1 MELAMAGLGLLVVFL
16 LILCIL
22 VIFRRSPANLRAEF
36 GSLSMEVLDRAQ
48 KTFLDLAETRFRTLM
63 EGGNT
68 DLLKKKNEIDL
79 QVNEMKTELGKV
91 SVLINELE
99 KQREGKFAELTT
111 NLKSIGEQTTALTT
125 ATNNLKQVLANPQTR
140 GQWGERM
147 AEDILRSVGLVEGVN
162 YRKQTTLE
170 DGRSRPDFTF
180 LLPRN
185 LSLNMDVKFPFDNY
199 VRYVDSTSETDRGRY
214 RADFLR
220 DVRNRLREIT
230 TRDYINQTQPTVDC
244 ALFFIPNEGVFTFIR
259 DEDPNIFDL
268 ALKEKV
274 ICCSPL
280 TLFAVLA
287 VVRQAVDNFALE
299 QTSNEMLLLMGQF
312 KQQWEKFD
320 QSIAVVEKRL
330 FATQRAFDDMNGTRW
345 RALDRPLRQ
354 IDAIRKERGIAISPD
369 DATIQS
375 TEAHGSEGNKHDE
388 AGLLMEVQGQSRD
401 GDGEGDDDI
410 SDVK

>member
-1 MELAMAGLGLLVVFL
+1 MELAMALLGGLVVL
-16 LILCIL
+16 LISLCVFVIL
-22 VIFRRSPANLRAEF
+22 RRPPTNLTAEF
-36 GSLSMEVLDRAQ
+36 ASLSMEALDRAQ
-48 KTFLDLAETRFRTLM
+48 KTFLDLAETRFRTLL

-68 DLLKKKNEIDL
+68 DLLKKKDEIDL
-79 QVNEMKTELGKV
+79 QVNQMKTELGKV
-91 SVLINELE
+91 STLVIELE

-111 NLKSIGEQTTALTT
+111 NLKNIGEQTTALTT
-125 ATNNLKQVLANPQTR
+125 ATNNLKQVLSNPQTR

-147 AEDILRSVGLVEGVN
+147 AEDILRSVGLIEGVN
-162 YRKQTTLE
+162 YKKQTTLD

-185 LSLNMDVKFPFDNY
+185 LNLNMDVKFPFDNY
-199 VRYVDSTSETDRGRY
+199 VRYVDSTSESDRERY
-214 RADFLR
+214 RTDFLR

-259 DEDPNIFDL
+259 NEDPTMFDL
-268 ALKEKV
+268 ALKDKV

-287 VVRQAVDNFALE
+287 VIRQAVDNFALG
-299 QTSNEMLLLMGQF
+299 QASNEMLLLMGQF
-312 KQQWEKFD
+312 KQQWEKFY

-330 FATQRAFDDMNGTRW
+330 FATQRAFDDMSGTRW

-354 IDAIRKERGIAISPD
+354 IDAIRQERGIAISSV
-369 DATIQS
+369 DANMQGADSLI
-375 TEAHGSEGNKHDE
+375 SEGGQHNE
-388 AGLLMEVQGQSRD
+388 EGFLEEVQGL
-401 GDGEGDDDI
+401 GGDDE
-410 SDVK
+410 

>member
-1 MELAMAGLGLLVVFL
+1 MELAMVLLGGLVVL
-16 LILCIL
+16 LISLCVFVIL
-22 VIFRRSPANLRAEF
+22 RRPPTNLTAEF
-36 GSLSMEVLDRAQ
+36 ASLSMEALDRAQ
-48 KTFLDLAETRFRTLM
+48 KTFLDLAETRFRTLI

-68 DLLKKKNEIDL
+68 DLLKKKDEIDL
-79 QVNEMKTELGKV
+79 QVNQMKTELGKV
-91 SVLINELE
+91 STLVIELE

-111 NLKSIGEQTTALTT
+111 NLKNIGEQTTALTA
-125 ATNNLKQVLANPQTR
+125 ATNNLKQVLSNPQTR

-147 AEDILRSVGLVEGVN
+147 AEDILRSVGLIEGVN
-162 YRKQTTLE
+162 YKKQTTLD

-185 LSLNMDVKFPFDNY
+185 LNLNMDVKFPFDNY
-199 VRYVDSTSETDRGRY
+199 VRYVDSTSESDRERY
-214 RADFLR
+214 RTDFLR

-259 DEDPNIFDL
+259 NEDPTMFDL
-268 ALKEKV
+268 ALKDKV

-287 VVRQAVDNFALE
+287 VIRQAVDNFALG
-299 QTSNEMLLLMGQF
+299 QASNEMLLLMGQF
-312 KQQWEKFD
+312 KQQWEKFY

-330 FATQRAFDDMNGTRW
+330 FSTQRAFDDMSGTRW

-354 IDAIRKERGIAISPD
+354 IDAIRQERGIAISSV
-369 DATIQS
+369 DANMQGADSPIP
-375 TEAHGSEGNKHDE
+375 EGGQHNGKGFLE
-388 AGLLMEVQGQSRD
+388 EVQGL
-401 GDGEGDDDI
+401 GGDDE
-410 SDVK
+410 